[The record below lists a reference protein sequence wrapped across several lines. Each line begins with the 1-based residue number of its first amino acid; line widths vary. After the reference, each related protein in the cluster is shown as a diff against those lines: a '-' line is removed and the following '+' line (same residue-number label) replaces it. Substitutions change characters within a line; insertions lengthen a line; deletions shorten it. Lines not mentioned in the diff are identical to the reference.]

1 MTETLDV
8 GGASS
13 PEPFRPQCHRKKEHG
28 SIHPLQGPH
37 PDGSSEGLGFRGFL
51 PSSNREGFH
60 RSLFFKL
67 FVDEWKQLLQE
78 LVEAEKFFL
87 FMDSCM

>member
-1 MTETLDV
+1 MAPFTLCRDHILMAHQKDWV
-8 GGASS
+8 FAAFSL
-13 PEPFRPQCHRKKEHG
+13 PVIEKV
-28 SIHPLQGPH
+28 SIDHC
-37 PDGSSEGLGFRGFL
+37 
-51 PSSNREGFH
+51 
-60 RSLFFKL
+60 FFKL